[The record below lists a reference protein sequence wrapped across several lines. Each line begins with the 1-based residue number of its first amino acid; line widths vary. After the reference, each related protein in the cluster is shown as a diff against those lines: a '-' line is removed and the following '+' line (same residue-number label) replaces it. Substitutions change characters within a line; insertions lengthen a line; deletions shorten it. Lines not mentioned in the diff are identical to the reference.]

1 MSLKAKLGSNPYI
14 SLMQTAWHYATG
26 ERRKY
31 LLVYLMFFMSSLT
44 YSLLPILYGWFI
56 NQLQMEGAAILGSL
70 WMYVGLYAL
79 IHLVDWAFHGPARIM
94 ERELAFQMS
103 QNFLQDM
110 YQKTLSLPVK
120 WHQDNHSGATINRV
134 RKAYEALKEFF
145 ENGFEYVHSGAK
157 FLIAFIAMLYFAP
170 LFGLI
175 AIGFGVLI
183 VIVIF
188 KFDKHYIK
196 TLQQVNDREHIVSS
210 TLFDSL
216 SNIITV
222 ITLRLES
229 RMQKGLMK
237 KVDDIRPPYKK
248 NIRINEWKWFVVDT
262 LVLFIY
268 IVILVGYVYQ
278 NHVPGEVFLI
288 GTLVTVMSYVDRF
301 TSVFHNI
308 AWLYTGVVRKHTDI
322 AAVDNIMKAYDELNP
337 DAEQASL
344 PATWDAIDIQRI
356 NYSHQEPQVVSKADT
371 GGNAAPVKA
380 AAVLNDVGIKIE
392 KGQKIALIGESGSG
406 KSTLLALL
414 RGLYPPEDN
423 LSIEVDTQQYDEL
436 SVISNKVT
444 LFPQE
449 PEIFENTIAYNIT
462 LGLPFSED
470 QITEV
475 CRSVQ
480 FSDVI
485 DQLPNGLKS
494 NIQEKGVNLSGGQRQ
509 RLALARGVFA
519 AQDSDIILLD
529 EPTSSVDP
537 MTEMKIYDH
546 LFERFGDK
554 VIVSALHRLHLLS
567 KFDYVYVMESG
578 RVIDEGSFE
587 ELKHN
592 SETFKKLWEHQEE
605 VVKS

>member
-1 MSLKAKLGSNPYI
+1 MSLKTKLRSNPYI
-14 SLMQTAWHYATG
+14 SLMHTAWQYAGG

-44 YSLLPILYGWFI
+44 YSLMPILYGWFI
-56 NQLQMEGAAILGSL
+56 NQLQMEGAAIIRSL

-79 IHLVDWAFHGPARIM
+79 IHMLDWAFHGPARIM

-103 QNFLQDM
+103 QNFLNDM
-110 YQKTLSLPVK
+110 YQKTLALPVK

-134 RKAYEALKEFF
+134 RKAYEALKGFF

-170 LFGLI
+170 MFGLI

-188 KFDKHYIK
+188 KFDEHYIE
-196 TLQQVNDREHIVSS
+196 TLQQVNDREHVVSS

-229 RMQKGLMK
+229 RMQKGLMN
-237 KVDDIRPPYKK
+237 KVDDIRPPYGR

-278 NHVPGEVFLI
+278 NYMPGEVFLI

-322 AAVDNIMKAYDELNP
+322 AAVNNIMEAYDELNT
-337 DAEQASL
+337 DAEQLSL
-344 PATWDAIDIQRI
+344 PLTWDIIDIKGI
-356 NYSHQEPQVVSKADT
+356 NYSHREAKRVDENQGVNGEVLEKF
-371 GGNAAPVKA
+371 
-380 AAVLNDVGIKIE
+380 AAVLHDVGIKIT

-414 RGLYPPEDN
+414 RGLYPPEDKI
-423 LSIEVDTQQYDEL
+423 SIEVDNEQFDQL

-462 LGLPFSED
+462 LGLPFSES
-470 QITEV
+470 QIDEV

-485 DQLPNGLKS
+485 EQLPNGLES
-494 NIQEKGVNLSGGQRQ
+494 NIQEKGVNLSGGQKQ

-519 AQDSDIILLD
+519 AQESDIILLD

-546 LFERFGDK
+546 LFERFNDK
-554 VIVSALHRLHLLS
+554 VIVSALHRLHLLI
-567 KFDYVYVMESG
+567 KFDYVYVMEDG
-578 RVIDEGSFE
+578 RVVDEGSFE
-587 ELKHN
+587 YLKQH
-592 SETFKKLWEHQEE
+592 SETFQKLWEHQEE
-605 VVKS
+605 VAG

>member
-1 MSLKAKLGSNPYI
+1 MSSNNKASGNPYV
-14 SLMQTAWHYATG
+14 SLMQTAWKYAYG
-26 ERRKY
+26 ERSKY
-31 LLVYLMFFMSSLT
+31 LMVYLMFFLSSLI
-44 YSLLPILYGWFI
+44 YSSMPILYGWFI
-56 NQLQMEGAAILGSL
+56 NQLQMEGAAILDSL
-70 WMYVGLYAL
+70 WIYVGLYAL
-79 IHLVDWAFHGPARIM
+79 IHIAEWAFHGPARVM

-110 YQKTLSLPVK
+110 YNKTLHLPVK
-120 WHQDNHSGATINRV
+120 WHQDNHSGATINRI
-134 RKAYEALKEFF
+134 RKAYEALKGFF
-145 ENGFEYVHSGAK
+145 ENGFEYVHSFSK
-157 FLIAFIAMLYFAP
+157 FLVAFSAMLYFAP

-188 KFDKHYIK
+188 KFDEHYIR
-196 TLQQVNDREHIVSS
+196 TLKQVNDREHIVSS

-229 RMQKGLMK
+229 RMEKGLMQ
-237 KVDDIRPPYKK
+237 KVDDIRPPFGK

-278 NHVPGEVFLI
+278 NYVPGEVFLI

-301 TSVFHNI
+301 TSVFHNV
-308 AWLYTGVVRKHTDI
+308 AWLYTGVVRKHTDV
-322 AAVDNIMKAYDELNP
+322 AAADNILEAYAKLNT
-337 DAEQASL
+337 DVDDLHL
-344 PATWDAIDIQRI
+344 PKSWKNIQLSGI
-356 NYSHQEPQVVSKADT
+356 NYSHREATAKSDLEENKNTEESTV
-371 GGNAAPVKA
+371 
-380 AAVLNDVGIKIE
+380 AAVLNEVSIRIAT
-392 KGQKIALIGESGSG
+392 GQKVALIGESGSG

-414 RGLYPPEDN
+414 RGLYQPE
-423 LSIEVDTQQYDEL
+423 EGVQVKVDDQSFDQL

-462 LGLPFSED
+462 LGLPFGKS
-470 QITEV
+470 QIQEV
-475 CRSVQ
+475 CKSVQ
-480 FSDVI
+480 FAEVI
-485 DQLPNGLKS
+485 EQLPKGLES
-494 NIQEKGVNLSGGQRQ
+494 NIQEKGVNLSGGQKQ

-519 AQDSDIILLD
+519 AQESDIILLD

-546 LFERFGDK
+546 LFERFDDK
-554 VIVSALHRLHLLS
+554 AIVSALHRLHLLT
-567 KFDYVYVMESG
+567 KFDYVYVMQEG
-578 RVIDEGSFE
+578 KVVDEGSFE
-587 ELKHN
+587 DLRKR
-592 SETFKKLWEHQEE
+592 SVVFQKLWKHQEE
-605 VVKS
+605 VSHS